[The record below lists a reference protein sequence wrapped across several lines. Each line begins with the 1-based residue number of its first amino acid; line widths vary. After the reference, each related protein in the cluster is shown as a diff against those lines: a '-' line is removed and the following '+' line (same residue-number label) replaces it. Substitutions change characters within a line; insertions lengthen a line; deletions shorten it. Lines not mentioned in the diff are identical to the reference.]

1 MTSAASEITWVVHL
15 LDDIGVTDLKPV
27 TLYCDNQST
36 LYTAK
41 NPTFHERTKHIEL
54 DCHFTMEGL
63 IQLTYLPTQSQF
75 SDVLTKVGHS
85 PQFNELL
92 SKLGMC
98 HVPTPN
104 LRGAN
109 ETSIRLAESAAT
121 RVSNS

>member
-1 MTSAASEITWVVHL
+1 MTSAAFEITWVVHL
-15 LDDIGVTDLKPV
+15 LDDIGVTDLKHV
-27 TLYCDNQST
+27 TLYCDNQSA

-54 DCHFTMEGL
+54 DCHFTRDKVLEGL
-63 IQLTYLPTQSQF
+63 IQLTYLPTRSQF
-75 SDVLTKVGHS
+75 ADVLTKVGHS
-85 PQFNELL
+85 PQLNELL

-109 ETSIRLAESAAT
+109 ETSIRLAKS
-121 RVSNS
+121 